1 MSTKTRRLPLLSRAQ
16 VIRLSRLLYMKY
28 RPSEIAE
35 ILGVNTDTV
44 YRSYLPAGC
53 PHTRDGKGHYWIVGT
68 EFKSWA
74 EAVIAKRKR
83 RKNKPMAHDEGWCVK
98 CNQRVKKGK
107 NLNIKPVNKNLELVQ
122 WICPHCGSIVN
133 RAQKVRGQN

>member
-1 MSTKTRRLPLLSRAQ
+1 MEKDTKRSPQLNRTQ
-16 VIRLSRLLYMKY
+16 VIKLSRLLYMKY
-28 RPSEIAE
+28 RPSEIAD

-68 EFKSWA
+68 EFKAWA
-74 EAVIAKRKR
+74 ENVIAKRKR
-83 RKNKPMAHDEGWCVK
+83 KKNNPMKQDEGWCVK

-107 NLNIKPVNKNLELVQ
+107 KLNIKPVNKNLELVQ
-122 WICPHCGSIVN
+122 WLCPNCGAIVN
-133 RAQKVRGQN
+133 RAQKARG